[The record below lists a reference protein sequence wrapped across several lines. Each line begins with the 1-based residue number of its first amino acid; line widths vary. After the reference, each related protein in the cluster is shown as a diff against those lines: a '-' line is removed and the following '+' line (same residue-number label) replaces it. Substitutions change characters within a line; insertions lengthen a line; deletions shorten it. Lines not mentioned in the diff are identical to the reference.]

1 MCTLASM
8 HSSSYALNS
17 CDIHGLGGRRKN
29 PRKKKKPL
37 SKPNNYLTQSLI
49 DNLIILCY
57 QIGHEGTMLG
67 IDYCH

>member
-1 MCTLASM
+1 M
-8 HSSSYALNS
+8 HSTLVMFM
-17 CDIHGLGGRRKN
+17 GWVVEEKFLG
-29 PRKKKKPL
+29 KKKKPL